1 MSVLLTPTITPMS
14 EFNVNFN
21 TPVNEG
27 PPEGGAES
35 VSLFRKA
42 LGFVGELLHVVII
55 SLAIILPIRYFLIQP
70 FYVKGASM
78 EPNFYDHEYLIIDE
92 ISYRLDEPER
102 GDIVVFRYP
111 DDPRQFFIKRIIGLP
126 GERIVVSGGQVTLY
140 NQDNPDGMILD
151 EAGYLGTSFT
161 PGDKDVEIGDGQYFL
176 MGDNR
181 TASMDSRSFG
191 PVPRDFIIGKVWF
204 RGWPPEKMG
213 FLSGPEGYAFPESD

>member
-1 MSVLLTPTITPMS
+1 MS
-14 EFNVNFN
+14 ELNVNFN
-21 TPVNEG
+21 AESNES
-27 PPEGGAES
+27 PPEGGTET
-35 VSLFRKA
+35 VPFFRKA

-92 ISYRLDEPER
+92 ISYRLGEPER

-111 DDPRQFFIKRIIGLP
+111 GDPRQFFIKRIIGLP
-126 GERIVVSGGQVTLY
+126 GERVVVSGGQVTLY
-140 NQDNPDGMILD
+140 SQENPEGTLL
-151 EAGYLGTSFT
+151 EEGGYLNTSFT
-161 PGDKDVEIGDGQYFL
+161 PGDKDVELEDEQYFL

-191 PVPRDFIIGKVWF
+191 PVPRNFIVGKVWF

-213 FLSGPEGYAFPESD
+213 FLPGPMEYSFEESE